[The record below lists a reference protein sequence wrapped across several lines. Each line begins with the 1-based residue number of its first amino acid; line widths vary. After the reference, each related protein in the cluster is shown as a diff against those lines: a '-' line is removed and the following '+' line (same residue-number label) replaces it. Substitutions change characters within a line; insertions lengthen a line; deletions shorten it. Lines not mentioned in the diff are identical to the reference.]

1 MFFQVFIFGFLLLN
15 LTELF
20 LSSFF
25 LVFFEQRVFYFRNI
39 EEILAEKGEKVKK
52 SLLDIEIDQN

>member
-1 MFFQVFIFGFLLLN
+1 
-15 LTELF
+15 
-20 LSSFF
+20 